1 MKTLQTKYYYH
12 TTRIYLMRAAEFIQT
27 LIDVIDYIDNKESD
41 TDKPELTTPMD
52 SGKIM
57 VPPLQ
62 QKIEIMKKIAD
73 IPSGS
78 NKAAIATIA
87 DDDEPFEG

>member
-1 MKTLQTKYYYH
+1 
-12 TTRIYLMRAAEFIQT
+12 MRAAEFIQT

-62 QKIEIMKKIAD
+62 QKLKL
-73 IPSGS
+73 
-78 NKAAIATIA
+78 
-87 DDDEPFEG
+87 

>member
-1 MKTLQTKYYYH
+1 
-12 TTRIYLMRAAEFIQT
+12 MRAVEFLRT
-27 LIDVIDYIDNKESD
+27 LIDVIDYIDNKEGEE
-41 TDKPELTTPMD
+41 DKSEIKTPMD

-73 IPSGS
+73 IPSVS
-78 NKAAIATIA
+78 NKEAIATIA